1 MEKKKILGTVK
12 FIASII
18 ICQAAG
24 FIGSLFTTPAIPN
37 WYATLDKPSFTPP
50 GGIFGPV
57 WTALYLM
64 MGISLFL
71 IWRSAKDTPRRKAAL
86 TVFILQLSLNTLWSV
101 FFFGLRS
108 PLTGLIDIAVLWIM
122 IVITIRLFSKI
133 SKTAAWLLVPYLLWV
148 SFATLLNASIL
159 VLNSS

>member
-1 MEKKKILGTVK
+1 MKKKTKTGLIK

-37 WYATLDKPSFTPP
+37 WYAALEKPSFTPP
-50 GGIFGPV
+50 GGVFGPV

-64 MGISLFL
+64 MGVSLFL
-71 IWRSAKDTPRRKAAL
+71 VWRSTENTPRRRAAL
-86 TVFILQLSLNTLWSV
+86 AVFMLQLILNILWSV

-108 PLTGLIDIAVLWIM
+108 PLAGLVDIAALWIM
-122 IVITIRLFSKI
+122 IMLTIVLFSRM
-133 SKTAAWLLVPYLLWV
+133 SKTAAWLLVPYFLWV

-159 VLNSS
+159 VLNNS

>member
-1 MEKKKILGTVK
+1 MDEKKKTGLIKL
-12 FIASII
+12 IASII

-37 WYATLDKPSFTPP
+37 WYAALEKPSFTPP
-50 GGIFGPV
+50 GVVFGPV

-71 IWRSAKDTPRRKAAL
+71 VWKSAGNARRRRTAL
-86 TVFILQLSLNTLWSV
+86 AVFVLQLILNTLWSIL
-101 FFFGLRS
+101 FFGLRS
-108 PLTGLIDIAVLWIM
+108 PLAGLLDIAALWVM
-122 IVITIRLFSKI
+122 ILLTILLFWRI

-159 VLNSS
+159 ALNHS